1 MLSYT
6 FAHCQRRSNAMPA
19 TNALYAQSGGPTAVI
34 NATAQGV
41 IEAFR
46 QTGPEGGKLFAA
58 RNGILGALHEQ
69 LLDTSGAPG
78 GAVAALGQRPGS
90 AFGTARYKLARFEDD
105 EREYRRLIEVF
116 RAHGIGMVF
125 FNGGNDSMDTALKL
139 SRLGRQLDYPLQCI
153 GLPKTVDNDLP
164 ATDCCPGF
172 GSAAK
177 YVAVSTREAALD
189 VAGMARTSTKV
200 FILEVMGR
208 HAGWIAAAGGLA
220 GGGPDEAPHIILFPE
235 VPFAQDRFLARVRE
249 SVERHEYCVIVAS
262 EGARGADGRFLSEAG
277 GTDAFGHKQL
287 GGLAPVLAGMVRE
300 SLGHKHHYAIS
311 DYLQRSARHLASATD
326 LRHAYAVGR
335 AGVELAAAG
344 GNAVMVTIERTS
356 GNPYAWKTSSVPLDQ
371 VANRE
376 KELPRRFISK
386 DGFGITQAA
395 RAYLQPLIE
404 GEDPPPY
411 RGGLPAYE
419 EIDLPSAGRL
429 LPPFA

>member
-1 MLSYT
+1 
-6 FAHCQRRSNAMPA
+6 MPA
-19 TNALYAQSGGPTAVI
+19 PNALYAQSGGPTAVI

-41 IEAFR
+41 IEAVR
-46 QTGPEGGKLFAA
+46 RARPAVGKLYAA

-69 LLDTSGAPG
+69 LLDTD
-78 GAVAALGQRPGS
+78 AASAEDVTTLGQRPGS

-105 EREYRRLIEVF
+105 EREYRRLIDVF
-116 RAHGIGMVF
+116 RAHDIGMVF

-139 SRLGRQLDYPLQCI
+139 SKLGRRLDYPLQCI

-164 ATDCCPGF
+164 VTDCCPGF

-220 GGGPDEAPHIILFPE
+220 GSGSGDAPHIILFPE
-235 VPFAQDRFLARVRE
+235 VPFEADRFLERVRE

-262 EGARGADGRFLSEAG
+262 EGARYANGRFLSEAG

-287 GGLAPVLAGMVRE
+287 GGLAPVLANMVRE
-300 SLGHKHHYAIS
+300 SLGYKHHYAIS

-326 LRHAYAVGR
+326 LEHACAAGR
-335 AGVELAAAG
+335 AGVEMAVAG
-344 GNAVMVTIERTS
+344 GNAVMVTINRTS
-356 GNPYAWKTSSVPLDQ
+356 DDPYTWETSSAPLDQ

-376 KELPRRFISK
+376 KELPRGFITE
-386 DGFGITQAA
+386 GGYGITGAA
-395 RAYLQPLIE
+395 RTYLQPLIE
-404 GEDPPPY
+404 GEALPPF
-411 RGGLPAYE
+411 RGGLPVYE
-419 EIDLPSAGRL
+419 EIDLPSAEKR
-429 LPPFA
+429 LPPFE

>member
-1 MLSYT
+1 
-6 FAHCQRRSNAMPA
+6 MPA
-19 TNALYAQSGGPTAVI
+19 PNALYAQSGGPTAVI

-41 IEAFR
+41 IEAVR
-46 QTGPEGGKLFAA
+46 RARPAVGKLYAA

-69 LLDTSGAPG
+69 LLDTGA
-78 GAVAALGQRPGS
+78 ASAEDVSALGQRPGS

-105 EREYRRLIEVF
+105 EREYHRLIEVF

-139 SRLGRQLDYPLQCI
+139 SELGRRLDYPLTCI

-164 ATDCCPGF
+164 VTDCCPGF

-220 GGGPDEAPHIILFPE
+220 GSGAGDAPHIILFPE
-235 VPFAQDRFLARVRE
+235 VPFETDRFLQRVRE
-249 SVERHEYCVIVAS
+249 SVEQHEYCVIVAS
-262 EGARGADGRFLSEAG
+262 EGARYADGRFLSEAG
-277 GTDAFGHKQL
+277 GADAFGHKQL
-287 GGLAPVLAGMVRE
+287 GGLAPVLADMIRKN
-300 SLGHKHHYAIS
+300 LGYKHHYAIS

-326 LRHAYAVGR
+326 LEQAYAVGE
-335 AGVELAAAG
+335 AGVKQALEGA
-344 GNAVMVTIERTS
+344 NAVMISIERT
-356 GNPYAWKTSSVPLDQ
+356 GDKPYTWTTSAAPLES

-376 KELPRRFISK
+376 KELPPEFIAN
-386 DGFGITQAA
+386 DGYGITEAA
-395 RAYLQPLIE
+395 RTYLQPLIT
-404 GEDPPPY
+404 GEAAPPY
-411 RGGLPAYE
+411 RDGLPMYANL
-419 EIDLPSAGRL
+419 DLPEAPRQ
-429 LPPFA
+429 LPPFK

>member
-1 MLSYT
+1 
-6 FAHCQRRSNAMPA
+6 MPA
-19 TNALYAQSGGPTAVI
+19 PNALYAQSGGPTAVI

-41 IEAFR
+41 IEAVR
-46 QTGPEGGKLFAA
+46 RARPAVGKLYAA

-69 LLDTSGAPG
+69 LLDTDAASAEE
-78 GAVAALGQRPGS
+78 VTALGQRPGS

-105 EREYRRLIEVF
+105 EREYHRLIDVF
-116 RAHGIGMVF
+116 RAHDIGLVF

-139 SRLGRQLDYPLQCI
+139 SGLGRRLDYPLTCI

-189 VAGMARTSTKV
+189 VAGMARTSTRV

-220 GGGPDEAPHIILFPE
+220 GTGAGDAPHIILFPE
-235 VPFAQDRFLARVRE
+235 VPFEADRFLRRVRE
-249 SVERHEYCVIVAS
+249 SVEQHEYCVIVAS
-262 EGARGADGRFLSEAG
+262 EGARYADGRFLSEAG

-287 GGLAPVLAGMVRE
+287 GGLAPVLANMIRE
-300 SLGHKHHYAIS
+300 RLGYKHHYAIS

-326 LRHAYAVGR
+326 LEQAYAAGK
-335 AGVELAAAG
+335 AGVEMAVAG
-344 GNAVMVTIERTS
+344 GNAVMVTISRT
-356 GNPYAWKTSSVPLDQ
+356 GDDPYAWETSSAPLDR

-376 KELPRRFISK
+376 KELPRGFITE
-386 DGFGITQAA
+386 DGYGITEAA
-395 RAYLQPLIE
+395 RTYLRPLIE
-404 GEDPPPY
+404 GEALPPF
-411 RGGLPAYE
+411 RGGLPVYAE
-419 EIDLPSAGRL
+419 LDLPSAEKRL
-429 LPPFA
+429 DPFG

>member
-1 MLSYT
+1 
-6 FAHCQRRSNAMPA
+6 MPA
-19 TNALYAQSGGPTAVI
+19 PNALYAQSGGPTAVI

-41 IEAFR
+41 IEAVR
-46 QTGPEGGKLFAA
+46 RARPKVGKLYAA

-69 LLDTSGAPG
+69 LLDTDGASTE
-78 GAVAALGQRPGS
+78 AVATLGQRPGS

-105 EREYRRLIEVF
+105 DREYRRLIEVF
-116 RAHGIGMVF
+116 RAHDIGMVF

-139 SRLGRQLDYPLQCI
+139 SQLGRQLDYPLQCI

-164 ATDCCPGF
+164 VTDCCPGF

-220 GGGPDEAPHIILFPE
+220 GAGPQQAPHIILFPE
-235 VPFAQDRFLARVRE
+235 VSFEMDRFLARVRE

-262 EGARGADGRFLSEAG
+262 EGARYANGRFLSEAG
-277 GTDAFGHKQL
+277 GADAFGHAQL
-287 GGLAPVLAGMVRE
+287 GGLAPVLANMIRE
-300 SLGHKHHYAIS
+300 SLGYKHHYAIS

-326 LRHAYAVGR
+326 LSHAYAAGR
-335 AGVELAAAG
+335 AGVEMAIGG
-344 GNAVMVTIERTS
+344 GNAVMVTIERT
-356 GNPYAWKTSSVPLDQ
+356 GDDPYAWKTSAAPLDQ

-376 KELPRRFISK
+376 KELPRGFITD
-386 DGFGITQAA
+386 DGYGITQAA
-395 RAYLQPLIE
+395 RTYLQPLIE
-404 GEDPPPY
+404 GEAPPPY
-411 RGGLPAYE
+411 RAGLPVYE
-419 EIDLPSAGRL
+419 EIDLPSAERRL
-429 LPPFA
+429 APFA

>member
-1 MLSYT
+1 
-6 FAHCQRRSNAMPA
+6 MPA
-19 TNALYAQSGGPTAVI
+19 PNALYAQSGGPTAVI

-41 IEAFR
+41 IEAVR
-46 QTGPEGGKLFAA
+46 RARPAIGKLYAA

-69 LLDTSGAPG
+69 LLDTDAASAED
-78 GAVAALGQRPGS
+78 VTALGQRPGS

-105 EREYRRLIEVF
+105 EREYHRLIDVF
-116 RAHGIGMVF
+116 RAHDIGMVF

-139 SRLGRQLDYPLQCI
+139 SELGQRLDYPLQCL

-164 ATDCCPGF
+164 VTDCCPGF

-220 GGGPDEAPHIILFPE
+220 GSGAGEAPHIILFPE
-235 VPFAQDRFLARVRE
+235 VPFEADRFLERVRE

-262 EGARGADGRFLSEAG
+262 EGARYADGRFLSEAG
-277 GTDAFGHKQL
+277 GTDAFGHRQL
-287 GGLAPVLAGMVRE
+287 GGLAPVLANMIRE
-300 SLGHKHHYAIS
+300 SLGYKHHYAIS

-326 LRHAYAVGR
+326 LEHAYAAGR
-335 AGVELAAAG
+335 AGVEMAVAG
-344 GNAVMVTIERTS
+344 GNAVMVTIKRTS
-356 GNPYAWKTSSVPLDQ
+356 DDPYAWETSSAPLDQ

-376 KELPRRFISK
+376 KELPRGFMTE
-386 DGFGITQAA
+386 DGYGITEAA
-395 RAYLQPLIE
+395 RTYLQPLVE
-404 GEDPPPY
+404 GED
-411 RGGLPAYE
+411 
-419 EIDLPSAGRL
+419 
-429 LPPFA
+429 LPPFRSGLPVYREINLPAAKKRLDPFE

>member
-1 MLSYT
+1 
-6 FAHCQRRSNAMPA
+6 MPA
-19 TNALYAQSGGPTAVI
+19 PNALYAQSGGPTAVI

-41 IEAFR
+41 IEAVR
-46 QTGPEGGKLFAA
+46 RARPAVGKLYSA

-69 LLDTSGAPG
+69 LLDTDAASAEN
-78 GAVAALGQRPGS
+78 VTALGQRPGS

-105 EREYRRLIEVF
+105 EREYHRLIDVF
-116 RAHGIGMVF
+116 RAHDIGMVF

-139 SRLGRQLDYPLQCI
+139 SGLGRRLDYPLQCI

-164 ATDCCPGF
+164 VTDCCPGF

-220 GGGPDEAPHIILFPE
+220 GSGTGDAPHIILFPE
-235 VPFAQDRFLARVRE
+235 VPFEADRFLERVRE

-262 EGARGADGRFLSEAG
+262 EGARYADGRFLSEAG

-287 GGLAPVLAGMVRE
+287 GGLAPVLANMIRE
-300 SLGHKHHYAIS
+300 SLGYKHHYAIS

-326 LRHAYAVGR
+326 LEHAYAAGR
-335 AGVELAAAG
+335 AGVEIAVAG
-344 GNAVMVTIERTS
+344 GNAVMVTIRRT
-356 GNPYAWKTSSVPLDQ
+356 GDDPYTWETSSAPLDQ

-376 KELPRRFISK
+376 KELPSGFITE
-386 DGFGITQAA
+386 DGYGITGAA
-395 RAYLQPLIE
+395 RTYLEPLIE
-404 GEDPPPY
+404 GEALPPF
-411 RGGLPAYE
+411 RGGLPVYE
-419 EIDLPSAGRL
+419 EIDLPSAEKR
-429 LPPFA
+429 LPPFE

>member
-1 MLSYT
+1 
-6 FAHCQRRSNAMPA
+6 MPA
-19 TNALYAQSGGPTAVI
+19 PNALYAQSGGPTAVI

-41 IEAFR
+41 IEAIR
-46 QTGPEGGKLFAA
+46 RARPKVGKLYAA

-69 LLDTSGAPG
+69 LLDTDAASAE
-78 GAVAALGQRPGS
+78 AVAALGQRPGS

-105 EREYRRLIEVF
+105 DREYRRLIEVF
-116 RAHGIGMVF
+116 RAHDIGMVF

-139 SRLGRQLDYPLQCI
+139 SQLGRQLDYPLQCI

-164 ATDCCPGF
+164 VTDCCPGF

-220 GGGPDEAPHIILFPE
+220 GAGPADAPHIILFPE
-235 VPFAQDRFLARVRE
+235 VPFAEERFLARVRE
-249 SVERHEYCVIVAS
+249 SVEQHEYCVIVAS
-262 EGARGADGRFLSEAG
+262 EGARYADGRFLSEG
-277 GTDAFGHKQL
+277 GGADAFGHAQL
-287 GGLAPVLAGMVRE
+287 GGLAPLLAGMIRH
-300 SLGHKHHYAIS
+300 SLGYKHHYAIS

-326 LRHAYAVGR
+326 LRHAYAAGR
-335 AGVELAAAG
+335 AGVELAIEG
-344 GNAVMVTIERTS
+344 GNAVMVTIERS
-356 GNPYAWKTSSVPLDQ
+356 SDEPYEWKTSAAPLDQ
-371 VANRE
+371 VANHE
-376 KELPRRFISK
+376 KELPREFITE
-386 DGFGITQAA
+386 DGYGITQAA

-411 RGGLPAYE
+411 RDGLPAYE
-419 EIDLPSAGRL
+419 EIKLPAAERR
-429 LPPFA
+429 LPPFD

>member
-1 MLSYT
+1 
-6 FAHCQRRSNAMPA
+6 MPA
-19 TNALYAQSGGPTAVI
+19 PNALYAQSGGPTAVI

-41 IEAFR
+41 IEAVR
-46 QTGPEGGKLFAA
+46 RARPAVGKLYAA

-69 LLDTSGAPG
+69 LLDTD
-78 GAVAALGQRPGS
+78 AASAETVTSLGQRPGS
-90 AFGTARYKLARFEDD
+90 AFGTARYKLSRFEDD
-105 EREYRRLIEVF
+105 EREYHRLIDVF
-116 RAHGIGMVF
+116 RAHDIGMVF

-139 SRLGRQLDYPLQCI
+139 SELGRRLDYPLQCI

-164 ATDCCPGF
+164 VTDCCPGF

-220 GGGPDEAPHIILFPE
+220 GSAAGDAPHIILFPE
-235 VPFAQDRFLARVRE
+235 VPFESDRFLGRVRE

-262 EGARGADGRFLSEAG
+262 EGARYGDGRFLSEAG

-287 GGLAPVLAGMVRE
+287 GGLAPVLANMIRE
-300 SLGHKHHYAIS
+300 SLGYKHHYAIS

-326 LRHAYAVGR
+326 LEHAYAAGR
-335 AGVELAAAG
+335 AGVELAVAG
-344 GNAVMVTIERTS
+344 GNAVMVTIRRTS
-356 GNPYAWKTSSVPLDQ
+356 DDPYAWETSSAPLDQ

-376 KELPRRFISK
+376 KELPRGFITE
-386 DGFGITQAA
+386 DGYGITGAA
-395 RAYLQPLIE
+395 RTYLQPLIE
-404 GEDPPPY
+404 GEALPPF
-411 RGGLPAYE
+411 RGGLPVYE
-419 EIDLPSAGRL
+419 EIDLPSAQKR
-429 LPPFA
+429 LPPFE

>member
-1 MLSYT
+1 
-6 FAHCQRRSNAMPA
+6 MPA
-19 TNALYAQSGGPTAVI
+19 PNALYAQSGGPTAVI

-41 IEAFR
+41 IEAVR
-46 QTGPEGGKLFAA
+46 RARPKVGKLYAA

-69 LLDTSGAPG
+69 LLDTDGASTE
-78 GAVAALGQRPGS
+78 AVAALGQRPGS

-105 EREYRRLIEVF
+105 DREYRRLIEVF
-116 RAHGIGMVF
+116 RAHDIGMVF

-139 SRLGRQLDYPLQCI
+139 SQLGRQLDYPLQCI

-164 ATDCCPGF
+164 VTDCCPGF

-220 GGGPDEAPHIILFPE
+220 GAGPQQAPHIILFPE
-235 VPFAQDRFLARVRE
+235 VSFEMDRFLARVRE

-262 EGARGADGRFLSEAG
+262 EGARYANGRFLSEAG
-277 GTDAFGHKQL
+277 GADAFGHAQL
-287 GGLAPVLAGMVRE
+287 GGLAPVLANMIRE
-300 SLGHKHHYAIS
+300 SLGYKHHYAIS

-326 LRHAYAVGR
+326 LSHAYAAGR
-335 AGVELAAAG
+335 AGVEMAIGG
-344 GNAVMVTIERTS
+344 GNAVMVTIERT
-356 GNPYAWKTSSVPLDQ
+356 GDDPYAWKTSAAPLDQ

-376 KELPRRFISK
+376 KELPRGFITD
-386 DGFGITQAA
+386 DGYGITQAA
-395 RAYLQPLIE
+395 RTYLQPLIE
-404 GEDPPPY
+404 GEAPPPY
-411 RGGLPAYE
+411 RDGLPVYE
-419 EIDLPSAGRL
+419 EIDLPSAERRL
-429 LPPFA
+429 APFA

>member
-1 MLSYT
+1 
-6 FAHCQRRSNAMPA
+6 MPA
-19 TNALYAQSGGPTAVI
+19 PNALYAQSGGPTAVI

-41 IEAFR
+41 IEAVR
-46 QTGPEGGKLFAA
+46 RARPAVGKLYAA

-69 LLDTSGAPG
+69 LLDTDAASAE
-78 GAVAALGQRPGS
+78 AVTALGQRPGS

-105 EREYRRLIEVF
+105 EREYHRLIHVF
-116 RAHGIGMVF
+116 RAHDIGMVF

-139 SRLGRQLDYPLQCI
+139 SELGRRLDYPLQCI

-164 ATDCCPGF
+164 VTDCCPGF

-220 GGGPDEAPHIILFPE
+220 GSGAGDAPHIILFPE
-235 VPFAQDRFLARVRE
+235 VPFDTDRFLARVRE

-262 EGARGADGRFLSEAG
+262 EGARYADGRFLSEAG

-287 GGLAPVLAGMVRE
+287 GGLAPVLANMVRE
-300 SLGHKHHYAIS
+300 NLGFKHHYAIS

-326 LRHAYAVGR
+326 LVHAYAAGR
-335 AGVELAAAG
+335 AGVEVAVEG
-344 GNAVMVTIERTS
+344 GNAVMVTIKRT
-356 GNPYAWKTSSVPLDQ
+356 GDDPYTWETSSAPLDQ

-376 KELPRRFISK
+376 KELPRGFITD
-386 DGFGITQAA
+386 DGYGITGAA
-395 RAYLQPLIE
+395 RTYLQPLVE
-404 GEDPPPY
+404 GEALPPF
-411 RGGLPAYE
+411 RGGLPVYE
-419 EIDLPSAGRL
+419 EIDLPSAEKRL
-429 LPPFA
+429 PAFE

>member
-1 MLSYT
+1 
-6 FAHCQRRSNAMPA
+6 MPA
-19 TNALYAQSGGPTAVI
+19 PNALYAQSGGPTAVI

-41 IEAFR
+41 IEAVR
-46 QTGPEGGKLFAA
+46 AARPATGKLFAA

-69 LLDTSGAPG
+69 LLDTDAASAEE
-78 GAVAALGQRPGS
+78 VTALGQRPGS

-105 EREYRRLIEVF
+105 EREYHRLIEVF

-139 SRLGRQLDYPLQCI
+139 SGLGQRLNYPLQCI

-164 ATDCCPGF
+164 VTDCCPGF

-177 YVAVSTREAALD
+177 YVAVATREAALD

-220 GGGPDEAPHIILFPE
+220 GSGAGDAPHIILFPE
-235 VPFAQDRFLARVRE
+235 VPFEKERFLARVRK

-262 EGARGADGRFLSEAG
+262 EGARHANGRFLSEAG

-287 GGLAPVLAGMVRE
+287 GGLAPVLANMVRE
-300 SLGHKHHYAIS
+300 NLGYKHHYAIS

-326 LRHAYAVGR
+326 LAHAHAVGK
-335 AGVELAAAG
+335 AGVEMAIAG
-344 GNAVMVTIERTS
+344 RNAVMVTIKRT
-356 GNPYAWKTSSVPLDQ
+356 GDDPYAWETSAAPLEQ

-376 KELPRRFISK
+376 KELPREFMTE
-386 DGFGITQAA
+386 DGYGITGAA
-395 RAYLQPLIE
+395 RTYLQPLIE
-404 GEDPPPY
+404 GEALPPF
-411 RGGLPAYE
+411 RGGLPVYA
-419 EIDLPSAGRL
+419 EIDLPEAERRL
-429 LPPFA
+429 PHFA

>member
-1 MLSYT
+1 
-6 FAHCQRRSNAMPA
+6 MPA
-19 TNALYAQSGGPTAVI
+19 PNALYAQSGGPTAVI

-41 IEAFR
+41 IEAVR
-46 QTGPEGGKLFAA
+46 RARPKVGKLYAA

-69 LLDTSGAPG
+69 LLDTDAASAE
-78 GAVAALGQRPGS
+78 AVAALGQRPGS
-90 AFGTARYKLARFEDD
+90 AFGTARYKLARLEDD
-105 EREYRRLIEVF
+105 DREYRRLIEVF
-116 RAHGIGMVF
+116 RAHEIGMVF

-139 SRLGRQLDYPLQCI
+139 SQLGRRLNYPLQCI

-164 ATDCCPGF
+164 VTDCCPGF

-220 GGGPDEAPHIILFPE
+220 GAGPADAPHIILFPE
-235 VPFAQDRFLARVRE
+235 VPFELERFLARVRE
-249 SVERHEYCVIVAS
+249 SVEQHEYCVIVAS
-262 EGARGADGRFLSEAG
+262 EGARYADGRFLSEGG
-277 GTDAFGHKQL
+277 GTDAFGHAQL
-287 GGLAPVLAGMVRE
+287 GGLAPVLASMIRQ
-300 SLGHKHHYAIS
+300 SLGYKHHYAIS

-326 LRHAYAVGR
+326 LRHAYAAGR
-335 AGVELAAAG
+335 AGVELAIEG
-344 GNAVMVTIERTS
+344 GNAVMVTIERT
-356 GNPYAWKTSSVPLDQ
+356 GDDPYAWKTSAAPLDK

-376 KELPRRFISK
+376 KDLPRGFITE
-386 DGFGITQAA
+386 DGYGITQAA

-411 RGGLPAYE
+411 RDGLPAYE
-419 EIDLPSAGRL
+419 EIKLPAVERR
-429 LPPFA
+429 LPPFD

>member
-1 MLSYT
+1 
-6 FAHCQRRSNAMPA
+6 MPPP
-19 TNALYAQSGGPTAVI
+19 NALYAQSGGPTAVI

-41 IEAFR
+41 IEAVR
-46 QTGPEGGKLFAA
+46 RARPAVGKLYAA

-69 LLDTSGAPG
+69 LLDTDAASAQ
-78 GAVAALGQRPGS
+78 AVTALGQRPGS

-105 EREYRRLIEVF
+105 EREYHRLIDVF

-139 SRLGRQLDYPLQCI
+139 SELGRRLDYPLQCI

-164 ATDCCPGF
+164 VTDCCPGF

-220 GGGPDEAPHIILFPE
+220 GSRAGDAPHIILFPE
-235 VPFAQDRFLARVRE
+235 VPFEADRFLERVRQ
-249 SVERHEYCVIVAS
+249 SVQQHEYCVIVAS
-262 EGARGADGRFLSEAG
+262 EGARYADGRFLSEAG

-287 GGLAPVLAGMVRE
+287 GGLAPVLAQMIQE
-300 SLGHKHHYAIS
+300 SLGYKHHYAIS

-326 LRHAYAVGR
+326 LEHAHAVGE
-335 AGVELAAAG
+335 AGVKQALAGA
-344 GNAVMVTIERTS
+344 NAVMITVERL
-356 GNPYAWKTSSVPLDQ
+356 GDQPYAWSTSSAPLED

-376 KELPRRFISK
+376 KELPPEFITE
-386 DGFGITQAA
+386 DGYGITPAA
-395 RAYLQPLIE
+395 RSYLQPLIT
-404 GEDPPPY
+404 GEAPLAY
-411 RGGLPAYE
+411 RDGLPVYTQL
-419 EIDLPSAGRL
+419 DLPEAPRR
-429 LPPFA
+429 LPPLT

>member
-1 MLSYT
+1 
-6 FAHCQRRSNAMPA
+6 MPA
-19 TNALYAQSGGPTAVI
+19 PNALYAQSGGPTAVI

-41 IEAFR
+41 IEAVR
-46 QTGPEGGKLFAA
+46 RARPAIGKLYAA

-69 LLDTSGAPG
+69 LLDTDAASAED
-78 GAVAALGQRPGS
+78 VTALGQRPGS

-105 EREYRRLIEVF
+105 ESEYHRLIDVF
-116 RAHGIGMVF
+116 RAHDIGMVF

-139 SRLGRQLDYPLQCI
+139 SELGQRLDYPLQCL

-164 ATDCCPGF
+164 VTDCCPGF

-220 GGGPDEAPHIILFPE
+220 GSGAGEAPHIILFPE
-235 VPFAQDRFLARVRE
+235 VPFEADRFLERVRE

-262 EGARGADGRFLSEAG
+262 EGARYADGRFLSEAG

-287 GGLAPVLAGMVRE
+287 GGLAPVLANMVRE
-300 SLGHKHHYAIS
+300 GLGYKHHYAIS

-326 LRHAYAVGR
+326 LEHAYAAGR
-335 AGVELAAAG
+335 AGVEMAVAG
-344 GNAVMVTIERTS
+344 GNAVMVTIKRTS
-356 GNPYAWKTSSVPLDQ
+356 NDPYAWETSSAPLDQ

-376 KELPRRFISK
+376 KELPRGFMTE
-386 DGFGITQAA
+386 DGYGITEAA
-395 RAYLQPLIE
+395 RTYLQPLVE
-404 GEDPPPY
+404 GEALPPF
-411 RGGLPAYE
+411 RGGLPVYN
-419 EIDLPSAGRL
+419 EIDLPSAKKRL
-429 LPPFA
+429 DPFE

>member
-1 MLSYT
+1 
-6 FAHCQRRSNAMPA
+6 MPA
-19 TNALYAQSGGPTAVI
+19 PNALYAQSGGPTAVI

-41 IEAFR
+41 IEAVR
-46 QTGPEGGKLFAA
+46 RARPAVGKLYAA

-69 LLDTSGAPG
+69 LLDTDAASAED
-78 GAVAALGQRPGS
+78 VTALGQRPGS

-105 EREYRRLIEVF
+105 EREYRRLIDVF
-116 RAHGIGMVF
+116 RAHDIGMVF

-139 SRLGRQLDYPLQCI
+139 SELGRRLDYPLQCI

-220 GGGPDEAPHIILFPE
+220 GSGSGDAPHIILFPE
-235 VPFAQDRFLARVRE
+235 VPFEADRFLERVRE

-262 EGARGADGRFLSEAG
+262 EGARYANGRFLSEAG

-287 GGLAPVLAGMVRE
+287 GGLAPVLANMVRE
-300 SLGHKHHYAIS
+300 SLGYKHHYAIS

-326 LRHAYAVGR
+326 LEHACAAGR
-335 AGVELAAAG
+335 AGVEMAVAG
-344 GNAVMVTIERTS
+344 GNAVMVTINRTS
-356 GNPYAWKTSSVPLDQ
+356 DDPYTWETSSAPLDQ

-376 KELPRRFISK
+376 KELPRGFITE
-386 DGFGITQAA
+386 DGYGITGAA
-395 RAYLQPLIE
+395 RTYLQPLIE
-404 GEDPPPY
+404 GEALPPF
-411 RGGLPAYE
+411 RGGLPVYE
-419 EIDLPSAGRL
+419 EIDLPEADRRL
-429 LPPFA
+429 PAFT

>member
-1 MLSYT
+1 
-6 FAHCQRRSNAMPA
+6 MPA
-19 TNALYAQSGGPTAVI
+19 PNALYAQSGGPTAVI

-41 IEAFR
+41 IEALR
-46 QTGPEGGKLFAA
+46 RARPAVGKLYAA

-69 LLDTSGAPG
+69 LLDTDAASAET
-78 GAVAALGQRPGS
+78 VAALGQRPGS

-105 EREYRRLIEVF
+105 EREYHRLIDVF
-116 RAHGIGMVF
+116 RAHDIGMVF

-139 SRLGRQLDYPLQCI
+139 SELGRRLDYPLQCI

-164 ATDCCPGF
+164 VTDCCPGF

-220 GGGPDEAPHIILFPE
+220 GSGAGDAPHIILFPE
-235 VPFAQDRFLARVRE
+235 VPFESDRFLDRVRE

-262 EGARGADGRFLSEAG
+262 EGARYADGRFLSEAG

-287 GGLAPVLAGMVRE
+287 GGLAPVLANMIRE
-300 SLGHKHHYAIS
+300 SLGYKHHYAIS

-326 LRHAYAVGR
+326 LEHAYAAGR
-335 AGVELAAAG
+335 TGVEMAVEG
-344 GNAVMVTIERTS
+344 GNAVMVTIRRTS
-356 GNPYAWKTSSVPLDQ
+356 DDPYTWETSSAPLDQ

-376 KELPRRFISK
+376 KELPRGFITE
-386 DGFGITQAA
+386 DGYGITEAA
-395 RAYLQPLIE
+395 RTYLQPLVE
-404 GEDPPPY
+404 GEALPPF
-411 RGGLPAYE
+411 RGGLPVYE
-419 EIDLPSAGRL
+419 EIDLPSAEKR
-429 LPPFA
+429 LPPFE

>member
-1 MLSYT
+1 
-6 FAHCQRRSNAMPA
+6 MPA
-19 TNALYAQSGGPTAVI
+19 PNALYAQSGGPTAVI

-41 IEAFR
+41 IEAVR
-46 QTGPEGGKLFAA
+46 RARPAVGKLYAA

-69 LLDTSGAPG
+69 LLDTDAASAED
-78 GAVAALGQRPGS
+78 VTALGQRPGS

-105 EREYRRLIEVF
+105 EREYRRLIDVF
-116 RAHGIGMVF
+116 RAHDIGMVF

-139 SRLGRQLDYPLQCI
+139 SGLGRRLDYPLQCI

-164 ATDCCPGF
+164 VTDCCPGF

-220 GGGPDEAPHIILFPE
+220 GSGAGDAPHIILFPE
-235 VPFAQDRFLARVRE
+235 VPFEGDRFLERVRK

-262 EGARGADGRFLSEAG
+262 EGARYADGRFLSEAG

-287 GGLAPVLAGMVRE
+287 GGLAPVLANMIRE
-300 SLGHKHHYAIS
+300 SLGYKHHYAIS

-326 LRHAYAVGR
+326 LEHAYAAGR
-335 AGVELAAAG
+335 AGVEMAVAG
-344 GNAVMVTIERTS
+344 GNSVMVTIRRT
-356 GNPYAWKTSSVPLDQ
+356 GDDPYTWETSSAPLDQ

-376 KELPRRFISK
+376 KELPRGFITE
-386 DGFGITQAA
+386 DGYGITGAA
-395 RAYLQPLIE
+395 RTYLQPLIE
-404 GEDPPPY
+404 GEALPPF
-411 RGGLPAYE
+411 RGGLPVYD
-419 EIDLPSAGRL
+419 EIDLPSAQKR
-429 LPPFA
+429 LPPFE

>member
-1 MLSYT
+1 
-6 FAHCQRRSNAMPA
+6 MPA
-19 TNALYAQSGGPTAVI
+19 SNALYAQSGGPTAVI

-41 IEAFR
+41 IEAVR
-46 QTGPEGGKLFAA
+46 QARPKVGKLYAA

-69 LLDTSGAPG
+69 LLDTDAASAQ
-78 GAVAALGQRPGS
+78 AVAALGQRPGS

-105 EREYRRLIEVF
+105 DREYRRLIEVF
-116 RAHGIGMVF
+116 RAHDIGMVF

-139 SRLGRQLDYPLQCI
+139 SQLGRKLDYSLQCI

-164 ATDCCPGF
+164 VTDCSPGF

-177 YVAVSTREAALD
+177 YVAVATREAALD

-220 GGGPDEAPHIILFPE
+220 GAGPAQAPHIILFPE
-235 VPFAQDRFLARVRE
+235 VSFDRERFLARVRE
-249 SVERHEYCVIVAS
+249 SVQRHEYCVIVAS
-262 EGARGADGRFLSEAG
+262 EGARYPDGRFLSEAG
-277 GTDAFGHKQL
+277 GADAFGHAQL
-287 GGLAPVLAGMVRE
+287 GGLAPMLANMIRE
-300 SLGHKHHYAIS
+300 SLGYKHHYAIS

-326 LRHAYAVGR
+326 LNHAYAVGQ
-335 AGVELAAAG
+335 AGVELALKG

-356 GNPYAWKTSSVPLDQ
+356 DNPYAWKTSAAALDQ

-376 KELPRRFISK
+376 KDLPREFITE

-395 RAYLQPLIE
+395 RTYLQPLIV
-404 GEDPPPY
+404 GEAPPPF
-411 RGGLPAYE
+411 RDGLPVYE
-419 EIDLPSAGRL
+419 EIKLPAAECR